1 MSKEKKKKEK
11 KEVKIKRELDGIV
24 SKEVEEEVKKDYFP
38 YLYKYEKG
46 EITEVG
52 KDNGFGL
59 HLKQGMMY
67 EGLRK
72 FLTESD
78 YEKCYASVGRFTM
91 NGFSVFKIN
100 KANTLRGLSEEP
112 EVSTFLFKDLVDIYT
127 EFGWNNVQD
136 KILELLYNARYKE
149 EAFKVKLRQFEA
161 VLLRH
166 SLLDYLYKKT
176 QDNSVCNKLLTELY
190 KDASFNYVEAK
201 KEIIQVLKKREL
213 SQYKYKDSEE
223 KIIPFDSSSSKE
235 K

>member
-1 MSKEKKKKEK
+1 MSKKVEKKPIE
-11 KEVKIKRELDGIV
+11 IKRELDGIV
-24 SKEVEEEVKKDYFP
+24 SKEVEEKLKKDYFP

-46 EITEVG
+46 EITKVG
-52 KDNGFGL
+52 KANRFGL
-59 HLKQGMMY
+59 HKKQGMMY

-91 NGFSVFKIN
+91 NGFSVFKID
-100 KANTLRGLSEEP
+100 KGATLRGLSEEP

-149 EAFKVKLRQFEA
+149 EVFKVKLRKFEA

-166 SLLDYLYKKT
+166 SFLDYLYKHT

-190 KDASFNYVEAK
+190 KEASFNYVEAK
-201 KEIIQVLKKREL
+201 KEIIQVLKNREL
-213 SQYKYKDSEE
+213 SQHKYKDSEE
-223 KIIPFDSSSSKE
+223 KIIPFVDPSS
-235 K
+235 